1 MLNYKSILT
10 AGLLAASSSL
20 SAQAF
25 DILSGQIY
33 VTPKLAYNQTQG
45 DFYLDGNSWISNG
58 ISHARARVKES
69 SSESFGHLSA
79 GLAVGYDFGALRTE
93 AEIIYFSAIEQEK
106 KTVDYEENRE
116 ISALAGFINL
126 YYDIHNVTAFT
137 PYIGGGAGL
146 AKMDGTYT
154 FSGLGFDKENLSGGD
169 DNNFVWHIGGG
180 VTYAFKEN
188 MHLDLSYR
196 YINLGDDFGG
206 TNVNIPNLSKAVYTD
221 GSFATHQVG
230 LGLRFNF

>member
-25 DILSGQIY
+25 DILSGEIY

-45 DFYLDGNSWISNG
+45 DFYLDANNWMSNG
-58 ISHARARVKES
+58 ISHAQALVQES

-93 AEIIYFSAIEQEK
+93 AEIIYFSAIKQEK
-106 KTVDYEENRE
+106 KTNDYEENKE

-126 YYDIHNVTAFT
+126 YYDIHNITAFT
-137 PYIGGGAGL
+137 PYIGGGIGV

-154 FSGLGFDKENLSGGD
+154 FSGLGFDKETLSGGD
-169 DNNFVWHIGGG
+169 NEEIIEQFL
-180 VTYAFKEN
+180 FKNE
-188 MHLDLSYR
+188 HLIVLT
-196 YINLGDDFGG
+196 I
-206 TNVNIPNLSKAVYTD
+206 
-221 GSFATHQVG
+221 ATAIAG
-230 LGLRFNF
+230 ESP